1 MSIKTHVLGIFL
13 VLFGYECSAQSW
25 LGKDLTNMGN
35 INVKELTEGQRQEVL
50 AAAKAQGLNVSD
62 LEYLLKSK
70 SMSTPDVRDIETE
83 ESKKAQSTD
92 SIPRSKKIKENVLQS
107 RVAIYGQQLFEAT
120 RTPLNNNANIA
131 PTKNYIIGIGDNI
144 TVRVYGLQ
152 EQKTNAIVNRDGNI
166 FLPYGG
172 KCKIVGLTLDRAET
186 LVKSTLVQRG
196 YASLANGQSK
206 VSITMEDFH
215 SIQVVVWGAV
225 EPGSYTV
232 PAMSS
237 IFDVLYA
244 AKGPGTNR
252 SFRSVQVIRNQKRI
266 AELDLYDF
274 LTKGTS
280 DKNIALQTGDI
291 VFIPYYNKRV
301 RLRGEVKTP
310 AIFELTPQETLKE
323 VFEYAGGYTEI
334 AYQRAIQ
341 IMRYGQEGKEFF
353 SINKADL
360 DTFTIMGGE
369 IVDVQSINN
378 IDKYKIELFG
388 SVKRPGFYSG
398 TGNNTL
404 SEIIEQAGGLD
415 FGTVKD
421 NVLIRRDDKNGLF
434 RYVRYSLRAVLEEKL
449 SVRMQ
454 DGDVVYF
461 TDSGDMN
468 LREKVQIL
476 GQVRNPGTYE
486 YGENL
491 SLGDLIFMAGGFK
504 SKALSNQVIL
514 SSKVLDQNILA
525 TILQI
530 ETQPDYWNNVA
541 LYSILLKPGDVISTF
556 ENPLMREQ
564 VYVTMEG
571 EINKPGVYPL
581 ESRSQTLW
589 DIYQSAGGVNNY
601 GVLAESV
608 IVRIKKNSL
617 TEKQQLKK
625 KEMVFNEIYDN
636 DTTVNKLTEENVDF
650 FDTISI
656 TNLNTVYDLDKILKS
671 VVLEPGDRFLIPIR
685 KTTVRIEG
693 AVFNPNTVFFN
704 PKTSFKE
711 FITMGGGLS
720 SKADLSN
727 AFVTYS
733 NGTSKKTRLILGVYK
748 KYPELLSGCVI
759 TVPTKPSNAGKDK
772 MSLPERLALYSIIT
786 TSVSSLALV
795 LNILLP

>member
-120 RTPLNNNANIA
+120 RTPLNNNVNIA

-323 VFEYAGGYTEI
+323 VFEYAGD
-334 AYQRAIQ
+334 R
-341 IMRYGQEGKEFF
+341 
-353 SINKADL
+353 
-360 DTFTIMGGE
+360 
-369 IVDVQSINN
+369 
-378 IDKYKIELFG
+378 
-388 SVKRPGFYSG
+388 
-398 TGNNTL
+398 
-404 SEIIEQAGGLD
+404 
-415 FGTVKD
+415 
-421 NVLIRRDDKNGLF
+421 
-434 RYVRYSLRAVLEEKL
+434 
-449 SVRMQ
+449 
-454 DGDVVYF
+454 
-461 TDSGDMN
+461 
-468 LREKVQIL
+468 
-476 GQVRNPGTYE
+476 
-486 YGENL
+486 
-491 SLGDLIFMAGGFK
+491 
-504 SKALSNQVIL
+504 
-514 SSKVLDQNILA
+514 
-525 TILQI
+525 
-530 ETQPDYWNNVA
+530 
-541 LYSILLKPGDVISTF
+541 
-556 ENPLMREQ
+556 
-564 VYVTMEG
+564 
-571 EINKPGVYPL
+571 
-581 ESRSQTLW
+581 
-589 DIYQSAGGVNNY
+589 
-601 GVLAESV
+601 
-608 IVRIKKNSL
+608 
-617 TEKQQLKK
+617 
-625 KEMVFNEIYDN
+625 
-636 DTTVNKLTEENVDF
+636 
-650 FDTISI
+650 
-656 TNLNTVYDLDKILKS
+656 KS
-671 VVLEPGDRFLIPIR
+671 VV
-685 KTTVRIEG
+685 
-693 AVFNPNTVFFN
+693 
-704 PKTSFKE
+704 
-711 FITMGGGLS
+711 
-720 SKADLSN
+720 
-727 AFVTYS
+727 
-733 NGTSKKTRLILGVYK
+733 
-748 KYPELLSGCVI
+748 
-759 TVPTKPSNAGKDK
+759 
-772 MSLPERLALYSIIT
+772 
-786 TSVSSLALV
+786 
-795 LNILLP
+795 